1 MASNRQTTM
10 AKLER
15 ERAVRERRARKQE
28 KKEARRAAKAAGIEP
43 EAQDE
48 APDVASDDSEVAG
61 PVGDPSL

>member
-28 KKEARRAAKAAGIEP
+28 KKEARRAAKAAGIAP
-43 EAQDE
+43 E
-48 APDVASDDSEVAG
+48 APDEVSDDASGDPEVAG
-61 PVGDPSL
+61 PAEDASL

>member
-43 EAQDE
+43 EASDE
-48 APDVASDDSEVAG
+48 ALNVASDDSEAAG
-61 PVGDPSL
+61 PPGDPSL